1 MTFAELKALRKR
13 KFNMFTK
20 EYLHEIFQYED
31 GNLYWKIDVAKNVK
45 AGSICKY
52 IDSRGYKKVKINR
65 KSYAQSRVVFMMHYG
80 FLPKE
85 IDHINCIR
93 TDNRIENLR
102 PASTIEN
109 GQNKKIQKNNKSG
122 FKNVHW
128 CKTHKK
134 WVVTIKVNKKI
145 IFIGNFKD
153 VELADLVAQEARNKY
168 HKSFA
173 NHG

>member
-1 MTFAELKALRKR
+1 
-13 KFNMFTK
+13 MFTK

-45 AGSICKY
+45 ACLICKH

-109 GQNKKIQKNNKSG
+109 GQNKKIQKNQ
-122 FKNVHW
+122 KNQKIQNHPDQ
-128 CKTHKK
+128 KRKK
-134 WVVTIKVNKKI
+134 
-145 IFIGNFKD
+145 
-153 VELADLVAQEARNKY
+153 
-168 HKSFA
+168 
-173 NHG
+173 

>member
-13 KFNMFTK
+13 KCNMFTK
-20 EYLHEIFQYED
+20 EYLHEIFRYED

-45 AGSICKY
+45 AGSICRQ
-52 IDSRGYKKVKINR
+52 IDYKGYKKVKFNG
-65 KSYAQSRVVFMMHYG
+65 KSYFQSRIIFMMHYG
-80 FLPKE
+80 VLPKT
-85 IDHINCIR
+85 IDHINCIK

-102 PASTIEN
+102 KASIIEN

-128 CKTHKK
+128 CKTNKK
-134 WVVTIKVNKKI
+134 WVVTIKVNKKSMSV
-145 IFIGNFKD
+145 GSFKD
-153 VELADLVAQEARNKY
+153 IELADLVAQEARNKY
-168 HKSFA
+168 HKNFA